1 MTSPLLT
8 HETVLREVEAGAR
21 TRFQLA
27 ESFDVEPSNFTLRR
41 IVLELADYGLV
52 VLSDP
57 SPGVDDWTVRPVKR
71 GGRRAA

>member
-1 MTSPLLT
+1 VSAPLLT
-8 HETVLREVEAGAR
+8 AETVLREVEAGAC

-27 ESFDVEPSNFTLRR
+27 ESFDIDPSNFTLRR
-41 IVLELADYGLV
+41 IVLELRDYGLV
-52 VLSDP
+52 TLSDD